1 MNINE
6 AYPSKYLKAADLPDE
21 GSQVATIESVSV
33 EEIGRD
39 KESKLVVSFSDI
51 DKGLI
56 CNKTNAR
63 TIARALGS
71 EECDDWVGRR
81 IALYRTE
88 VEFGGDMYDAIRVK
102 PARTAADFIKPKA
115 VGAAAA
121 KKKAAPPPDEPPG
134 DEDEIPF

>member
-21 GSQVATIESVSV
+21 GSEVATIESVAV
-33 EEIGRD
+33 NEIGRD
-39 KESKLVVSFSDI
+39 KESKIVVSFTEL
-51 DKGLI
+51 DKALI

-102 PARTAADFIKPKA
+102 SVKAQAGFTKPKP

-121 KKKAAPPPDEPPG
+121 HKKAAPPPDGPP
-134 DEDEIPF
+134 DDDEIPF